1 MNARKTKPS
10 PGSPKWMG
18 YEEAAAYLG
27 IPERQLRRFV
37 PQGKVPYTKF
47 GNRVLFQAW
56 QLDAFLQASTHM
68 PEGM

>member
-1 MNARKTKPS
+1 MSARKAKPTT
-10 PGSPKWMG
+10 SPKWMG

-27 IPERQLRRFV
+27 VPARQLRRWV
-37 PQGKVPYTKF
+37 PQGKVSYTRM
-47 GNRVLFQAW
+47 GNRILFQAW